1 MNPYFTDADM
11 IQRLVA
17 AAKRGVKVRIVV
29 SETSNNAQATAALKH
44 HYGDLLHAGAQIY
57 EYPGAVVHAKLVVA
71 DDTVVFGTVN
81 LDAWALYRNYEIA
94 MMARSA
100 NTASLL
106 EQRVFEPDI
115 AKSRPGTPPTGLR
128 TRFKD
133 WVWDKLSYFL

>member
-1 MNPYFTDADM
+1 M

-17 AAKRGVKVRIVV
+17 AAKRGVEVRIIV
-29 SETSNNAQATAALKH
+29 SQTSNNAPASAALKH
-44 HYGDLLHAGAQIY
+44 HYGDLIDAGALIY

-71 DDTVVFGTVN
+71 DDAVVFGTVN

-100 NTASLL
+100 QTAGLI

-115 AKSRPGTPPTGLR
+115 AKSRPGTPPTGFR
-128 TRFKD
+128 TRMKG